1 MGEEVIWPDI
11 FAKHH
16 IVIEVNKLLGQ
27 SRNAVDVGLDGGG
40 AESRK
45 MALILKDILEVKEK
59 KKVKKSIV
67 VDDDGKTGLHSPDG

>member
-1 MGEEVIWPDI
+1 MGEEVIRPDI

-45 MALILKDILEVKEK
+45 MALILKDILEVKGK

-67 VDDDGKTGLHSPDG
+67 VDDDGKTGLRSPDG